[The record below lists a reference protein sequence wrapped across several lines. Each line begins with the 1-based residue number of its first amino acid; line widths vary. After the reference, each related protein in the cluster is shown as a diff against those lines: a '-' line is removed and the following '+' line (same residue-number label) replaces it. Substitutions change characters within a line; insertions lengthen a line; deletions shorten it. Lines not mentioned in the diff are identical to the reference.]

1 MAQNGGQLVGERLG
15 KEYRDRYARFSMG
28 KHFEYGTQDGAKMTS
43 QKTAFSPPRV
53 GPHNKDTL
61 NANIRSMRGSHFSI

>member
-1 MAQNGGQLVGERLG
+1 
-15 KEYRDRYARFSMG
+15 MG
-28 KHFEYGTQDGAKMTS
+28 KHFVFGSQDGAKMTS

-53 GPHNKDTL
+53 GPSNKDTL